1 MKKKKKVNDLITQE
15 ILESFIIHE
24 LNELKKKNTLVPY
37 YKENPILIKDNK
49 ISEENN
55 KEDVIVIK
63 L

>member
-1 MKKKKKVNDLITQE
+1 MKKKKKVNDLITEE

-24 LNELKKKNTLVPY
+24 LNELKKKNTLMPY
-37 YKENPILIKDNK
+37 YKESPILVEDNK